1 MNTVNAQCTGCEKS
15 FEWKDQ
21 LVPILCPDCRS
32 YHLKGNIHTHGN
44 VDPAQTE
51 AFLRS
56 IGRWIDPEVTI

>member
-1 MNTVNAQCTGCEKS
+1 MNTVNAQCTECERP

-21 LVPILCPDCRS
+21 LVPILCPDC
-32 YHLKGNIHTHGN
+32 KGQQPKHGNRLTGNTRTHGN

-56 IGRWIDPEVTI
+56 IGR